1 VEPFIPFNEDEM
13 EMELP
18 APVSNALLHLETLS
32 LSPDHAFLVG
42 YELLKNYRQ
51 HHEEEL
57 SDLIG
62 GITSTDAA
70 ISQEERESQ
79 TACFLAWASDSERLM
94 VALESLSDLAGAAV
108 VSEDQADEDDDGE
121 GEEG

>member
-1 VEPFIPFNEDEM
+1 MEPETPFDGDEM
-13 EMELP
+13 ELELP
-18 APVSNALLHLETLS
+18 PAVSNALLHLKTLS

-62 GITSTDAA
+62 GITSIDAA

-79 TACFLAWASDSERLM
+79 TACFLAWASDSERLL

-108 VSEDQADEDDDGE
+108 VSEDPAEEDDDGE
-121 GEEG
+121 G

>member
-1 VEPFIPFNEDEM
+1 MEPETPFDGDEM

-62 GITSTDAA
+62 GITSTDPA
-70 ISQEERESQ
+70 IAQEERESQ

-94 VALESLSDLAGAAV
+94 VALESLSDLAGAALI
-108 VSEDQADEDDDGE
+108 SEDMAAEDGDDGE
-121 GEEG
+121 G

>member
-1 VEPFIPFNEDEM
+1 MESETPFDGDEM
-13 EMELP
+13 ELELP

-57 SDLIG
+57 SDLISA
-62 GITSTDAA
+62 ITSTDAV

-94 VALESLSDLAGAAV
+94 VALEILSDLAGAAV
-108 VSEDQADEDDDGE
+108 VSEDPA
-121 GEEG
+121 EEEEEA